1 MRLKSLWLAA
11 VACLIAGCGKSV
23 NVEQERNGLLAVDRE
38 WSQTT
43 TDLNKFVSY
52 YTADASLYPQGMPVA
67 TGTDAIREALTKMSS
82 TPGFSLHWDPA
93 KADVSASGELGFTAG
108 SYQMTMNDASGRPMT
123 EKGKYVTVW
132 KKQQNGQWKASDD
145 IFNADTPPPPPAPAP
160 TAKAKRAPARS
171 TARRPAPR
179 KR

>member
-1 MRLKSLWLAA
+1 MRIKILSLAA
-11 VACLIAGCGKSV
+11 IAWLIAGCGKSV
-23 NVEQERNGLLAVDRE
+23 NVEQERTALLALDRE

-52 YTADASLYPQGMPVA
+52 YAADASLYPQGMPVA
-67 TGTDAIREALTKMSS
+67 TGPDAIREALTKMSS
-82 TPGFSLHWDPA
+82 APGFSLHWDA
-93 KADVSASGELGFTAG
+93 TKADVSASGDLGYTAG
-108 SYQMTMNDASGRPMT
+108 TYQMTMNDAAGKPMT

-132 KKQQNGQWKASDD
+132 KKQQNGQWKAADD
-145 IFNADTPPPPPAPAP
+145 IFNADAPPPPPAPAP
-160 TAKAKRAPARS
+160 TAKARRAPARS